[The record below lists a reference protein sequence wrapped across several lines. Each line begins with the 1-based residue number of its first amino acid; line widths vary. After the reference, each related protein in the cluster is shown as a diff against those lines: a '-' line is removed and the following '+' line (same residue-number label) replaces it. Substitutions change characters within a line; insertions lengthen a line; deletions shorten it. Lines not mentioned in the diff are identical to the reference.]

1 MNPMSTGNAVFFFG
15 GAEAENRL
23 CLRFLT
29 KVLFGGAPFY
39 SILSILSILSINCAA
54 PTVLAGNLGYQK
66 LAPCLPSV
74 KTLPGK
80 GTCNSVRQ
88 YITVFCIFCQD
99 IVFTE
104 LMTFYKIR
112 LIFFIFN
119 MLR

>member
-1 MNPMSTGNAVFFFG
+1 MLCFLWGAVN
-15 GAEAENRL
+15 ENRL

-39 SILSILSILSINCAA
+39 SILSTLSTLSTLKFNCAA
-54 PTVLAGNLGYQK
+54 PTVWAGNLGYQK
-66 LAPCLPSV
+66 LVPDLPTV

-80 GTCNSVRQ
+80 GTCNSVQQ

-104 LMTFYKIR
+104 LMIFHKIR